1 MIRDLSATTLEA
13 MINIDFANAVD
24 ALDARVAQN
33 GAKVAVRVGETGEQL
48 TYAELGARTDALAG
62 SLRNMGVQPGDRV
75 AVVSETPLT
84 SLLSMYGVWKSGA
97 VFAPI
102 NPEYS
107 GEYLTYHLNDCG
119 ARVVI
124 ASPRVSVRI
133 EEIRRTVI
141 EHLLVIVDAPDDDH
155 EEMPAERYL
164 ADAMSQA
171 VRPEQSIAFDQPASI
186 IYTSGTT
193 GPAKGVV
200 QAHRWINQYTWQ
212 YRQWLNTDDV
222 VHVDL
227 PMYHVG
233 AAFFNVVRA
242 LWAGASVSLWTRFS
256 ATQYWDR
263 IKEAGATSALLL
275 DVMIPWLMQQ
285 PERAD
290 DAENTLRWA
299 HMQPLPP
306 SHRDFAHRF
315 GVDFVTAGFG
325 QTEGGSALYG
335 LIDEFPDDTGGTPDP
350 LYRGLSKT
358 LMRERAVDGGALIV
372 DGQSITRRGF
382 MGHPTPFLEV
392 EIHDESGRV
401 CPPDEMGELVM
412 RPRIASTLFSM
423 YLGKPDYSLH
433 AFRDLWFHT
442 GDLASQDA
450 DGVFHYSGRLGERIR
465 VKGENVSAYDIEQ
478 HALLHQAVQKAA
490 AIGVPSGQGEEDDVI
505 LFIEPAEGVKA
516 DLRDIMGFL
525 RGSLAKH
532 MHPREVRIIETMP
545 VTQTNKI
552 QKHKLLS
559 LVDHGHRT
567 RAR

>member
-1 MIRDLSATTLEA
+1 MTTDLSATTLEA
-13 MINIDFANAVD
+13 MIDTDFANAVE
-24 ALDARVAQN
+24 ALDARVAEN
-33 GAKVAVRVGETGEQL
+33 GAKIAVRVGDTGEHL
-48 TYAELGARTDALAG
+48 TYAELGSRTDALAG
-62 SLRNMGVQPGDRV
+62 SLREMGVESGDRV
-75 AVVSETPLT
+75 AVISESPLT
-84 SLLSMYGVWKSGA
+84 SLLGMYGAWKAGA

-119 ARVVI
+119 ARIVI
-124 ASPRVSVRI
+124 ASPQVSARI

-141 EHLLVIVDAPDDDH
+141 EHLLVVVDAPDDN
-155 EEMPAERYL
+155 EEVRGARYL
-164 ADAMSQA
+164 SDALSRGT
-171 VRPEQSIAFDQPASI
+171 RPEQRIAFDQPASI

-212 YRQWLNTDDV
+212 YRRWLNTDDV

-242 LWAGASVSLWTRFS
+242 LWAGATVSLWSRFS
-256 ATQYWDR
+256 ASQYWDR
-263 IKEAGATSALLL
+263 INGAGATTALLL

-285 PERAD
+285 PVRAD
-290 DAENTLRWA
+290 DRENTLRWA

-306 SHRDFAHRF
+306 THREFAQRF

-325 QTEGGSALYG
+325 QTEGGSSLYG
-335 LIDEFPDDTGGTPDP
+335 LIDEFPDDDGGMPEH
-350 LYRGLSKT
+350 LHRGLSKT
-358 LMRERAVDGGALIV
+358 MMLERAVECGALVV
-372 DGQSITRRGF
+372 DGRTLTRRGF
-382 MGHPTPFLEV
+382 MGHPNPFLEV
-392 EIHDESGRV
+392 EVHDESGRI
-401 CPPDEMGELVM
+401 CPVDEVGELVM
-412 RPRIASTLFSM
+412 RPRIASVLFSM

-442 GDLASQDA
+442 GDLASRDA
-450 DGVFHYSGRLGERIR
+450 DGVFYYSGRRGERIR

-478 HALLHQAVQKAA
+478 CAMLHGDVQKAA
-490 AIGVPSGQGEEDDVI
+490 AIGVPSRQGEEDEVV
-505 LFIEPAEGVKA
+505 LFIEPAE
-516 DLRDIMGFL
+516 DLRPDLKSVMEFL

-532 MHPREVRIIETMP
+532 MHPHEIRVIETMP

-559 LVDHGHRT
+559 LIDSALPRRVR
-567 RAR
+567 